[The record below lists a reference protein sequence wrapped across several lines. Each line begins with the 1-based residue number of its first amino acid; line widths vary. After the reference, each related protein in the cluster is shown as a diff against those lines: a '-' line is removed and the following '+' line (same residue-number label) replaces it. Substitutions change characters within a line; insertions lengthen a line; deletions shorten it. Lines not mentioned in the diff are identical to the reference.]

1 MKLPTPLQALRRTTL
16 PLRLAFAEDAS
27 ALRARVEAAG
37 VERTFFVCSTPRTGS
52 TMLGDLLADTG
63 LVGRAGEYF
72 GEAFHANVIPGLD
85 RGGFDDY
92 LVDCTRHARGTGV
105 LGVKLHWDQVQVFM
119 HLLRMRKGVRSR
131 GDREVIEAVF
141 PGPQF
146 IWLRRGDE
154 LAQAVSWWKAMTS
167 GKWTDGRP
175 VTDEARFDFGGI
187 RSRLMRVAGHNDAW
201 ADWFSSNH
209 IEPLALTYEELVAD
223 STLSVRRVLA
233 HVGVEVPADLV
244 AEPRTER
251 QADEVNEDWI
261 HRYRDLAGRE
271 RAGESGRETL
281 TPRRRAVRPV
291 QAGRRRFA
299 ATAVALA
306 SVLLLLFVGLPEAL
320 GDFPYNALGH

>member
-1 MKLPTPLQALRRTTL
+1 MKLPSPLPPLRRVTL

-27 ALRARVEAAG
+27 ALRARVEAEG

-52 TMLGDLLADTG
+52 TMLGDLLADSG

-72 GEAFHANVIPGLD
+72 GEVFRTNVLPGLD
-85 RGGFDDY
+85 RAGFDDY
-92 LVDCTRHARGTGV
+92 LVDCTIHARGTGV

-119 HLLRMRKGVRSR
+119 HLLRMRKGVRSL

-141 PGPQF
+141 PSPRF

-175 VTDEARFDFGGI
+175 VTGEARFDYDGVH
-187 RSRLMRVAGHNDAW
+187 SRLMRVAGHNEAW
-201 ADWFSSNH
+201 SGWFSSNG

-233 HVGVEVPADLV
+233 HVGVEAPADLAV
-244 AEPRTER
+244 EPRTEH
-251 QADEVNEDWI
+251 QADQVNEDWI
-261 HRYRDLAGRE
+261 RQYRDLASRDRPGWAELPRQ
-271 RAGESGRETL
+271 S
-281 TPRRRAVRPV
+281 RRRAPNPARG
-291 QAGRRRFA
+291 A
-299 ATAVALA
+299 
-306 SVLLLLFVGLPEAL
+306 
-320 GDFPYNALGH
+320 